1 MEQEPFA
8 DETPINPDLHD
19 EEQERPEQEP
29 AIGRVNRTAFWV
41 VMLVALTFL
50 SGMTFLISKGA
61 VAMAAAVP
69 IPVTVKASSIKTTRF
84 RLYPGISQADGKTAV
99 AVNQLDGTLS
109 DLVITKT
116 VSLPVVGNMTIT
128 LKAGQNNTPVSTT
141 GLTTD
146 LAGLHSESATFNG
159 QAVSS
164 NANGNAFEIDAQSV
178 TLNNIDISAPY
189 MIANSMTLPGLT
201 LTVN

>member
-8 DETPINPDLHD
+8 DETPTNPDLHD
-19 EEQERPEQEP
+19 EGQVQPEQEP
-29 AIGRVNRTAFWV
+29 AIGRVNRTTFWV
-41 VMLVALTFL
+41 VMLIALTIL
-50 SGMTFLISKGA
+50 SGMTVLVSRGA
-61 VAMAAAVP
+61 IAMAAAVP

-109 DLVITKT
+109 DLVISKT

-128 LKAGQNNTPVSTT
+128 LKAGQGTPVSTT

-159 QAVSS
+159 QAVTS